1 MIKYNVGV
9 SVERVIEIKRI
20 DSDYFEED
28 TIWFF
33 VYKLK
38 KIQRH
43 QQKMEGFQQGL
54 QGMIEV

>member
-1 MIKYNVGV
+1 MIKYNVGI

-43 QQKMEGFQQGL
+43 QQKM
-54 QGMIEV
+54 

>member
-9 SVERVIEIKRI
+9 SVEKVIEIKRI

-28 TIWFF
+28 IIWFF

-38 KIQRH
+38 KRWWH
-43 QQKMEGFQQGL
+43 
-54 QGMIEV
+54 